1 MPLQLE
7 VRRVGKV
14 TIVKCAGRIVAGDEV
29 DRMQKEISAHL
40 PEYRH
45 FVLHL
50 GDVKF
55 VDSSGLGLLVRLAA
69 STRSARGDLKLCNLS
84 REVAHVLQLTNLNRV
99 LESHGSEADA
109 ITALYQ
115 RGSDS
120 PTESKQGKT
129 VVCVDESTNVLAYV
143 REVLRH
149 AGFDPVTTP
158 NVVDARILIKAARPA
173 VVILGPNTS
182 GRQNEKSQS
191 LKDVLQGIPTIM
203 LDGSFSTADAGEAAQ
218 HVLTQVRAHTAN
230 S

>member
-7 VRRVGKV
+7 TRRVGKV
-14 TIVKCAGRIVAGDEV
+14 TILKCVGRLVAGGEV
-29 DRMQKEISAHL
+29 EQLQKEISAHL

-50 GDVKF
+50 ADVNF
-55 VDSSGLGLLVRLAA
+55 IDSSGLGLLVRLAA

-84 REVAHVLQLTNLNRV
+84 REVAHVLQITNLNRV
-99 LESHGSEADA
+99 LESHTSEADA
-109 ITALYQ
+109 ITSLYK
-115 RGSDS
+115 RSSDS
-120 PTESKQGKT
+120 NTEGKQGKT
-129 VVCVDESTNVLAYV
+129 VVCVDESTNVLAYI

-158 NVVDARILIKAARPA
+158 NLVDARILITAARPA
-173 VVILGPNTS
+173 VVILGPSTS
-182 GRQNEKSQS
+182 ARQNDKSHPLQE
-191 LKDVLQGIPTIM
+191 VLQGIPTIT

-218 HVLTQVRAHTAN
+218 HVLNQVRAHTAN